1 MLNIF
6 KFLKKEIVPAT
17 AIFLLLL
24 VQAFCDLALPGYTSD
39 IVNVGISRYGIEDS
53 VPDVITKETFDTT
66 LLFMTEG
73 NANIVKDCFE
83 ATTVNSVEAYKIKD
97 INSNK
102 REEINSL
109 IKNALITGYGV
120 KMSGEIPVQML
131 AMMPEEARL
140 QIVDKTM
147 ESIAAMG
154 DTAIDSGVAQVILE
168 EDKVLGIDSTEKQS
182 SYMWSV
188 GFKMMGMALLMML
201 TSIAVGFL
209 ASRIGAR
216 VAMNLRLQVFN
227 RVVGYSNAEIDKFST
242 ASLVTRST
250 NDIQQIQMVTVMML
264 RIVFYAP
271 ILAIGGVL
279 KVNQTKTGLAWLI
292 AAAVGALFVLIGILM
307 VVALPKFKKMQILV
321 DRLNLVAREILTGI
335 PVIRAFSREKHE
347 ENRFDEA
354 NTNLYK
360 TQLFTQ
366 KVMVIMMPAM
376 MLIMNFV
383 SVGIIWF
390 GGKNIDAGQM
400 QVGDMMA
407 FMTYSMQIV
416 ISFLMLTM
424 IAIILPRAGVA
435 ANRIAEVLNT
445 DTSLLD
451 KDKTVK
457 PSGEG
462 VVVFDNVDFA
472 YPDAKEN
479 VLEAITFTAKPGET
493 TAIIGST
500 GNGKS
505 TLVNLIPRFY
515 DVTGGKITIDGI
527 DLRDMKQSDLRD
539 MIGYVSQKA
548 TLFSGT
554 IRSNIAYGIDD
565 EDSDA
570 VITAA
575 KIAQA
580 EEFIESKNNTY
591 DAEIAQGGTNV
602 SGGQK
607 QRLSIARAIA
617 KNPKIYIF
625 DDSFSALDYKTD
637 VALRNALS
645 KYTSN
650 ATVFIVAQRISTI
663 LHAEQIIVLDDGKV
677 VGKGTHKELMKSCEV
692 YRQIAESQLSSKD
705 LDNLAK
711 EV

>member
-168 EDKVLGIDSTEKQS
+168 ENKVLGIDSTEKQS
-182 SYMWSV
+182 SYMWGV
-188 GFKMMGMALLMML
+188 GFKMIGMALLMML

-242 ASLVTRST
+242 ASLITRST

-445 DTSLLD
+445 ETSLLD
-451 KDKTVK
+451 KEKTVK

-479 VLEAITFTAKPGET
+479 VLEAISFTAKPGET